1 MDAAALL
8 TRGISFD
15 WVDPGSTQPAQVD
28 GPPLPSLEKGH
39 QVRSQ
44 RPGGIAGKK
53 FRQAVAVNTFRRGK
67 VHSHMHDLQTPFRF
81 FGELVV
87 GSALLLMA
95 RSLKEV
101 GLLAAAFLV
110 GLVALETCL
119 RMNGL

>member
-1 MDAAALL
+1 MGCV
-8 TRGISFD
+8 R
-15 WVDPGSTQPAQVD
+15 VQP
-28 GPPLPSLEKGH
+28 PPSLETGT
-39 QVRSQ
+39 QVRTQ
-44 RPGGIAGKK
+44 RPRDITGKK
-53 FRQAVAVNTFRRGK
+53 FCQAVAVNTFRRGK

-119 RMNGL
+119 RINGL

>member
-1 MDAAALL
+1 
-8 TRGISFD
+8 
-15 WVDPGSTQPAQVD
+15 
-28 GPPLPSLEKGH
+28 
-39 QVRSQ
+39 
-44 RPGGIAGKK
+44 
-53 FRQAVAVNTFRRGK
+53 
-67 VHSHMHDLQTPFRF
+67 MHDLQTPFGF

-110 GLVALETCL
+110 GFVALETCL